1 MAKTA
6 AAPAA
11 PSAAVP
17 PVKRKPGRPPGSKNK
32 KPAQSAKA
40 APAKAAPAKAA
51 PAKAAKAAPSAPKAA
66 APAAS
71 DVVEFRRLVIQLGV
85 ARSTELLALVRRQI
99 DNLIAGH

>member
-1 MAKTA
+1 MAKSA
-6 AAPAA
+6 AVAAPT
-11 PSAAVP
+11 AAVP

-32 KPAQSAKA
+32 KPAQSAKS
-40 APAKAAPAKAA
+40 APAKAA
-51 PAKAAKAAPSAPKAA
+51 PAKAAKAAPSAAA
-66 APAAS
+66 APAAG